1 VTPNIPIAAWAPDG
15 DPTIPGV
22 MMEVENLRPTLR
34 GYAPEF
40 SMSSSGDYA
49 VTLGAEPLTTDVIRD
64 QIGNVRTVF
73 CTTTTIQYIEPATTS
88 VVDRTRSGG
97 GYAAASA
104 ASPWRFASFGNA
116 TLACHP
122 ANPLQGTAQIGTTA
136 FSNVSGAP
144 QATTIACNRNFV
156 VIANFGG
163 GGSTDA
169 AGWRCSALED
179 YTDWTVDIATQAA
192 GGTLTAT
199 PGPIVRL
206 IAWRD
211 YILAFKGNS
220 FYRGQYVG
228 AAANTWSWPVISTN
242 VGLIA
247 HDAICEA
254 DGVLYWIAQDGVYR
268 WAGGAAE
275 RIRSAPWGWMN
286 RLAVFPGTAL
296 YYARAVWDP
305 VNRLV
310 RFVIKFPGDITSY
323 VVSYHP
329 DTDRW
334 GYSTVA
340 AYQPIWIVG
349 RTAPSPEAPSGDTSW
364 PLQIG
369 WVASADLTVKKQG
382 GTPGE
387 SSFTTGDIGDDDEAF
402 TLEQA
407 RVRYLS
413 TPTTSTAT
421 HSTRDTLDA
430 ALTVRSTNSRLDG
443 KYDLS
448 HAARWHRVKFTQTGR
463 YEATGFRV
471 GMPKSGRR

>member
-247 HDAICEA
+247 HDAICEV
-254 DGVLYWIAQDGVYR
+254 DGVLYWIV
-268 WAGGAAE
+268 
-275 RIRSAPWGWMN
+275 
-286 RLAVFPGTAL
+286 
-296 YYARAVWDP
+296 
-305 VNRLV
+305 
-310 RFVIKFPGDITSY
+310 
-323 VVSYHP
+323 
-329 DTDRW
+329 
-334 GYSTVA
+334 
-340 AYQPIWIVG
+340 
-349 RTAPSPEAPSGDTSW
+349 
-364 PLQIG
+364 
-369 WVASADLTVKKQG
+369 
-382 GTPGE
+382 
-387 SSFTTGDIGDDDEAF
+387 
-402 TLEQA
+402 
-407 RVRYLS
+407 
-413 TPTTSTAT
+413 
-421 HSTRDTLDA
+421 
-430 ALTVRSTNSRLDG
+430 
-443 KYDLS
+443 
-448 HAARWHRVKFTQTGR
+448 
-463 YEATGFRV
+463 
-471 GMPKSGRR
+471 

>member
-64 QIGNVRTVF
+64 QIGNVRTIF

-169 AGWRCSALED
+169 AG
-179 YTDWTVDIATQAA
+179 
-192 GGTLTAT
+192 GTLTAT

-211 YILAFKGNS
+211 YILAFKGTS

-228 AAANTWSWPVISTN
+228 AAANTFSWPVVSTN

-254 DGVLYWIAQDGVYR
+254 NGVLYWIAQDGVYR
-268 WAGGAAE
+268 WAGDAVE

-340 AYQPIWIVG
+340 AYQPVWIVG

-387 SSFTTGDIGDDDEAF
+387 SSFTTGDIGDDDEGF

-421 HSTRDTLDA
+421 HSTRDTLDE
-430 ALTVRSTNSRLDG
+430 ALTVRTTNDRVDG

-448 HAARWHRVKFTQTGR
+448 HNARWHRVKFTQTGR

-471 GMPKSGRR
+471 GMPKSGKR